1 MSESETWRVV
11 LVGGDVQE
19 VLVEGIG
26 TQYRATLS
34 DGARAWG
41 MTPLAA
47 IAAVVIAPVRETL
60 APGVSSRAQLLAERY
75 EASARCADALADYA
89 AVSEYLGGIVRAW
102 ERASDDD
109 RRMADTFV
117 SGLRREIE
125 EARDSG
131 RGAWWEVC
139 RGGDPAPLRTNL
151 AAVTAQ
157 RDRAVESVA
166 RLRRDVEHEMVRRD
180 IAEAERD
187 EAQVQRDE
195 AREALATARREGAE
209 DMRAAAVRLLDACG
223 SPRVKLTID
232 DAVYAVNFAAAG
244 LTVDERRKVTS

>member
-1 MSESETWRVV
+1 MASETWRVV
-11 LVGGDVQE
+11 LASGE
-19 VLVEGIG
+19 VREVDSERTGADLWCALV
-26 TQYRATLS
+26 
-34 DGARAWG
+34 DGYHGWG
-41 MTPLAA
+41 RSQPSAV
-47 IAAVVIAPVRETL
+47 AAVTGMHGWPVTEIL
-60 APGVSSRAQLLAERY
+60 APGVLSRAEL
-75 EASARCADALADYA
+75 
-89 AVSEYLGGIVRAW
+89 
-102 ERASDDD
+102 
-109 RRMADTFV
+109 
-117 SGLRREIE
+117 
-125 EARDSG
+125 EAR
-131 RGAWWEVC
+131 
-139 RGGDPAPLRTNL
+139 L

>member
-11 LVGGDVQE
+11 LVGGE
-19 VLVEGIG
+19 VREVVLRWGRDSWEASSERWWIRNGDPAWCVAEF
-26 TQYRATLS
+26 
-34 DGARAWG
+34 ARAEFAG
-41 MTPLAA
+41 L
-47 IAAVVIAPVRETL
+47 PVEIL
-60 APGVSSRAQLLAERY
+60 APGVSSRAEL
-75 EASARCADALADYA
+75 EAQRDMALAA
-89 AVSEYLGGIVRAW
+89 LALRQ
-102 ERASDDD
+102 
-109 RRMADTFV
+109 ADCD
-117 SGLRREIE
+117 
-125 EARDSG
+125 ARDVS
-131 RGAWWEVC
+131 
-139 RGGDPAPLRTNL
+139 L

-166 RLRRDVEHEMVRRD
+166 RLRRDVEHEIVRRD

-187 EAQVQRDE
+187 EAQAQRDE

-209 DMRAAAVRLLDACG
+209 EMRAAAVRLLDACG